1 MAQSVKTYRVCTQ
14 CDGTGQQYSGV
25 GEGEVGP
32 FPCTWPGCVD
42 GVNDGYIEIGRTV
55 LDPGLDAI
63 ESVITALD
71 SRLDDIVNKI
81 DDVKDAIDEL

>member
-1 MAQSVKTYRVCTQ
+1 MAQFVKTYRICTQ

-42 GVNDGYIEIGRTV
+42 GVTNGYIEIGRTV

-63 ESVITALD
+63 EL
-71 SRLDDIVNKI
+71 RLNDIVDKI